1 MFRGQRTRTGWPG
14 SRTQEQLQSGLES
27 LGDLLYGIEAVCAGT
42 GKQIASR
49 VTPVLIVFVLVHEES
64 MLVLAEGSHDAE
76 GTIAEVVQLPAYAP
90 LESHVIAGAAY
101 VYGILI
107 LCRHARVHTLPFLRV
122 VADVFD
128 GEPAGIK
135 VVVVFV
141 CRHFPSIL
149 VSCAR
154 LKQPDLVGL

>member
-1 MFRGQRTRTGWPG
+1 
-14 SRTQEQLQSGLES
+14 
-27 LGDLLYGIEAVCAGT
+27 
-42 GKQIASR
+42 
-49 VTPVLIVFVLVHEES
+49 
-64 MLVLAEGSHDAE
+64 
-76 GTIAEVVQLPAYAP
+76 
-90 LESHVIAGAAY
+90 
-101 VYGILI
+101 
-107 LCRHARVHTLPFLRV
+107 VHTLPFLRV

>member
-90 LESHVIAGAAY
+90 LESHVIRR
-101 VYGILI
+101 GI
-107 LCRHARVHTLPFLRV
+107 CVWDTN
-122 VADVFD
+122 
-128 GEPAGIK
+128 
-135 VVVVFV
+135 FV
-141 CRHFPSIL
+141 
-149 VSCAR
+149 
-154 LKQPDLVGL
+154 